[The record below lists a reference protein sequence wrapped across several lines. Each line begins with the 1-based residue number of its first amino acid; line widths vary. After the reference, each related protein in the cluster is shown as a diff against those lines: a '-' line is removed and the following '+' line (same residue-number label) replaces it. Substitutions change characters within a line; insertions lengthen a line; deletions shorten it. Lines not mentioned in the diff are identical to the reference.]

1 MANEWDAEA
10 VKKGVHGVTVDAA
23 DLYAYLDSRAAG
35 GPLLVPREHRR
46 VPPPVVRKLHPPF
59 GWRLDVS
66 AFMTAVERALTN
78 QCAGYVLELR
88 QNGAQIASQAWHYA
102 INGSAE
108 GQRVSPP
115 VVLPSLD
122 WGTGIRM
129 HIASCSKTITAIALT
144 KLLNQRDMPYD
155 APIYPW
161 LPQYWQQGDN
171 VKLITFADLMTHRS
185 GLDSTDTSTGPADYE
200 SAMAAYQAG
209 VPTTAVGGTPQYKNM
224 NYTLGRILIATL
236 NGNIDPTTTIGVKTL
251 PGFDFLNNVLW
262 DVATYDAYALY
273 VQENIF
279 APAGVNGPTMTRPPG
294 CALAY
299 TFPVSGPGWNSGDL
313 TLVAGAAGWHMSVE
327 ELLDIM
333 GTFRR
338 AGTIM
343 TTAQA
348 QTMLDDLFGIDPNGY
363 YSTKAGPVYA
373 KNGEGVGPANQLEQC
388 AAYFLPE
395 DMELVVFVNSPVGM
409 DNKWLE
415 GLVEGLYAD
424 NLIFL

>member
-1 MANEWDAEA
+1 MADEWDAEA
-10 VKKGVHGVTVDAA
+10 VRKGVHGVTVDVA

-35 GPLLVPREHRR
+35 ASLVVPGEHRR
-46 VPPPVVRKLHPPF
+46 VLPPPVVAKLHPLL

-66 AFMTAVERALTN
+66 AFMTAVARALTD
-78 QCAGYVLELR
+78 QCAGYALELR
-88 QNGAQIASQAWHYA
+88 QDGAQIASQAWGYA

-108 GQRVSPP
+108 GQRVWPP

-129 HIASCSKTITAIALT
+129 HIASCSKMITAIALT

-155 APIYPW
+155 APVYPW
-161 LPQYWQQGDN
+161 LPQYWHQGDN
-171 VKLITFADLMTHRS
+171 VKLITFADLMTHKS
-185 GLDSTDTSTGPADYE
+185 GLDSTDTSDGPVDYE
-200 SAMAAYQAG
+200 STKAAYEAG
-209 VPTTAVGGTPQYKNM
+209 VPKTAVGGTPQYKNM
-224 NYTLGRILIATL
+224 NFTLGRILIATL
-236 NGNIDPTTTIGVKTL
+236 NGNIDPTTTIG
-251 PGFDFLNNVLW
+251 FDFLTDLLW
-262 DVATYDAYALY
+262 DLVTYSAYTLY
-273 VQENIF
+273 VQDNIF
-279 APAGVNGPTMTRPPG
+279 TPAGVNGPAMTRPPG

-313 TLVAGAAGWHMSVE
+313 TFAAGAAGWHMSIE

-363 YSTKAGPVYA
+363 YPTKAGPVYA
-373 KNGEGVGPANQLEQC
+373 KNGDWISGANQWEQC
-388 AAYFLPE
+388 AAYFLPQ
-395 DMELVVFVNSPVGM
+395 DMELVVFVNSPIGT
-409 DNKWLE
+409 DSKWLE